1 MNQTHSATLTGS
13 QVGVSPQTVHATA
26 TLNVRA
32 TLATTVP
39 AGGRIIVTLPSVMS
53 VSGSSTLA
61 CTFAEPTS
69 VAVATCANVGN
80 VVTATLS
87 TTALPNS
94 FFQLNIASV
103 VNPPS
108 TTTTSSFQLQT
119 QDSSGNTLD
128 SQTSNIFLSA
138 TAGTLAST
146 TLTPASQ
153 VVGATTTLTVSLT
166 TTNTVLA
173 NGKIKVTFPK
183 WNSQATISANILSMI
198 ESGFGVTAITNLNAG
213 ISATFSNDVLTIT
226 GGFSSNLAAGSVISF
241 SVTNFKNPITTSTF
255 SGFTIATTDSSDGTI
270 DSASATMRITT
281 PTSIYDTSFVS
292 KDTTE
297 VQENA
302 VFRLQFK
309 IPVPLNSG
317 CIMDI
322 TFPSDFALNG
332 ADLTTV
338 QGFGLFGGARVLT
351 GSLNVGNN
359 TYTISDG
366 CDGYVSQDIIGILDF
381 NSIENPFSIKPTGS
395 VSIYVKDSSQFSVAQ
410 ITAGI
415 TYTASVGAL
424 TGVTLTPENTVVST
438 STSITLT
445 FLPAHALIADE
456 TRIEIT
462 LPSDVSIAAQSNP
475 STCSLSD
482 LKFISPTVQCTV
494 ISNTITLIDP
504 FSVAYTP
511 TSTEVL
517 GFKIS
522 GMTMPPSLKPPGA
535 VVITT
540 KVGTSTFYSVD
551 TVSAS
556 SLFVSTVG
564 SISEYSITPA
574 SFVAYATTTY
584 TFTFKAQN
592 AILQNGYIT
601 VDYPSQ
607 ISIPNTSTAASSC
620 AGVSG
625 FQTTISCTIS
635 GSKIKVSNGFQTGN
649 LAAGTQVSFSMG
661 NIRSPVSTQT
671 SSSFTYTTFDS
682 SNYQIDTRSSGITV
696 TMTSVNDLQSA
707 AVTLGSSVNG
717 ATTAYTFTMVASSPL
732 INGDKIYIRVPST
745 ISPSVSPTCTG
756 VTALASS
763 LTCNTLNREIL
774 VTLAFSSGS
783 TLTAGSTFSF
793 SIANFV
799 NPSST
804 KPSDALTFQAQD
816 TTGAL
821 INAYTSATP
830 VKITTTTSATI
841 TTASVSNENQLAS
854 QSTTINLKFT
864 TIHELPLNGIIIITY
879 PTEISPFD
887 NTVTTLTCSLNI
899 ATSPT
904 CTHNAASRTI
914 TISNIIT
921 TTALAA
927 STAVEVT
934 VNEMKNPSTAT
945 ATGTFTIA
953 TYEVSSGTNYIIDQ
967 VTSGLTIT
975 VDCNYPCKTCSA
987 SNKSECSACLPDASG
1002 NTLLLQTT
1010 TSGGVSTT
1018 SCVSTCNEDYV
1029 NINNI

>member
-1 MNQTHSATLTGS
+1 M
-13 QVGVSPQTVHATA
+13 
-26 TLNVRA
+26 RA

-53 VSGSSTLA
+53 VSTSSTLT

-69 VAVATCANVGN
+69 VAVATCAYVGN
-80 VVTATLS
+80 VITATLS

-108 TTTTSSFQLQT
+108 TTLTSSFQLQT
-119 QDSSGNTLD
+119 QDSSGNLLD

-146 TLTPASQ
+146 TLTPTSQ
-153 VVGATTTLTVSLT
+153 VVGATTTLTVSIT
-166 TTNTVLA
+166 TAHTVLA

-183 WNSQATISANILSMI
+183 WNSQATISSDILSMI
-198 ESGFGVTAITNLNAG
+198 ETGFSVTAVTNLNSG
-213 ISATFSNDVLTIT
+213 ISATFTSDVLTVT
-226 GGFSSNLAAGSVISF
+226 GGFTTDLAAGSVISF

-281 PTSIYDTSFVS
+281 PTSIYDTSFAS

-297 VQENA
+297 VQEKA

-322 TFPSDFALNG
+322 TFPSDFTLNG

-381 NSIENPFSIKPTGS
+381 NSVENPFSIKPTGS

-415 TYTASVGAL
+415 TYTATVGTL
-424 TGVTLTPENTVVST
+424 TGVTLTPENTVVAT
-438 STSITLT
+438 STSITMT
-445 FLPAHALIADE
+445 FLPAHSLIADE

-462 LPSDVSIAAQSNP
+462 LPSDVSITAQSNP
-475 STCSLSD
+475 STCSISD

-522 GMTMPPSLKPPGA
+522 GMTMPASLKPPGA

-540 KVGTSTFYSVD
+540 KVGTTTFYSVD
-551 TVSAS
+551 TVSVA
-556 SLFVSTVG
+556 SLFVATVG
-564 SISEYSITPA
+564 SISEYSITPT
-574 SFVAYATTTY
+574 SFVAYALTTY
-584 TFTFKAQN
+584 TFTFRAQN

-607 ISIPNTSTAASSC
+607 ISIPNTSTAAASC
-620 AGVSG
+620 ASVSG
-625 FQTTISCTIS
+625 FQTTISCSIS
-635 GSKIKVSNGFQTGN
+635 GSKITVSNGFQTSN

-671 SSSFTYTTFDS
+671 TSSFTYTTFDS

-707 AVTLGSSVNG
+707 SVSLGSSVNG
-717 ATTAYTFTMVASSPL
+717 ATTAYTFTIVASSPL

-745 ISPSVSPTCTG
+745 ITPSSSPTCTG

-783 TLTAGSTFSF
+783 TLTAGSTLSF
-793 SIANFV
+793 SIANFQ

-804 KPSDALTFQAQD
+804 LPSDALTFQAQD
-816 TTGAL
+816 STGAL
-821 INAYTSATP
+821 INAYTSATA
-830 VKITTTTSATI
+830 VRVTTTTPATI

-854 QSTTINLKFT
+854 QSTTMNVHFT
-864 TIHELPLNGIIIITY
+864 TVHILPLNGIIIITY
-879 PTEISPFD
+879 PTEVSPFD
-887 NTVTTLTCSLNI
+887 STVTTVTCSLNI

-904 CTHNAASRTI
+904 CTHNAAGRTI

-927 STAVEVT
+927 GTAVEVT
-934 VNEMKNPSTAT
+934 LNEMKNPSTAT
-945 ATGTFTIA
+945 ATSTFTIA
-953 TYEVSSGTNYIIDQ
+953 TYEVSGGSNYIIDQ

-975 VDCNYPCKTCSA
+975 VDCNYPCRSCSA
-987 SNKSECSACLPDASG
+987 DKSECTACLPDSSG

-1010 TSGGVSTT
+1010 TTGSVTSTT
-1018 SCVSTCNEDYV
+1018 CVSSCNADYV
-1029 NINNI
+1029 NINSVCQPCLANCGACLATNRSSCTK